1 MKQMKDNIFIDTNV
15 LVYTYSISELSKQT
29 IARKLIEQNISFIS
43 TQVLQELVN
52 TITRKFKYS
61 FTDAVLAVNECKIN
75 NKVHVNSISTILSAC
90 DIAREYKFSFYDS
103 LIIAAALES
112 GCTQLYSEDMHN
124 GLVIKNTLTIINP
137 FK

>member
-52 TITRKFKYS
+52 TTTRKFKYS
-61 FTDAVLAVNECKIN
+61 FTDAILAVNECKIN
-75 NKVHVNSISTILSAC
+75 NKVHVNSITTILSAC

-103 LIIAAALES
+103 LIIAAAFES
-112 GCTQLYSEDMHN
+112 GCTQLYS
-124 GLVIKNTLTIINP
+124 
-137 FK
+137 